1 MSVTADVL
9 TTLHQI
15 LQFGFI
21 GVTFLLMLVTLVNR
35 LRVRDVVLTWHTGPF
50 FGLPV
55 WPLLF
60 LTAVFG
66 FLVVTLLTEQAI
78 APELFLGY
86 LLGGVFWFMAGWFSA
101 AVLITERGVLRDA
114 NRIEEAI
121 AWEQIV
127 DYFEVG
133 DERTHRFVFFYLDG
147 ADHRRRLE
155 LAVPPGRR
163 PAFQHL
169 VMRKLDT
176 RYNLPV
182 RQVYGKKALEG

>member
-35 LRVRDVVLTWHTGPF
+35 LRVRDVVLTWHTGSF
-50 FGLPV
+50 YGLPV

-66 FLVVTLLTEQAI
+66 FLVAALLTNQSI
-78 APELFLGY
+78 APGLFIGY
-86 LLGGVFWFMAGWFSA
+86 LLGGICWFMAGWLSA
-101 AVLITERGVLRDA
+101 AVLVTERGVLRDP
-114 NRIEEAI
+114 NRVEEAI

-127 DYFEVG
+127 DYFETG
-133 DERTHRFVFFYLDG
+133 EGRNHQFVFFYLDQT
-147 ADHRRRLE
+147 DQRCRLE
-155 LAVPPGRR
+155 LSVPPGRR
-163 PAFQHL
+163 QQFQHL
-169 VMRKLDT
+169 VTRKLDT
-176 RYNLPV
+176 RYNLPM